1 MSTPITS
8 QNKTHDQV
16 SENRRRL
23 FHLFQNRPMDDE
35 DLLVNLGMYLRSGAL
50 AKLLYLDE
58 IYRKVVGIPGHVI
71 EFGVWWGQSIAMFEN
86 LRAVH
91 EPYNHQR
98 RIVGFDTFT
107 GYPEVGEKDIRSDII
122 DEGVYKVNAGYE
134 KYLEELV
141 DFHEKE
147 NVMGHIKKHEIVKG
161 DVRETL
167 PDWFARNPHAFV
179 SLAVFDMALYEP
191 TKVALEAI
199 KPRLIKGSVIAFDEM
214 NHKDYPGETEA
225 AKEVLGLQDFRIENC
240 RTLPDRVLFIK
251 I

>member
-8 QNKTHDQV
+8 QNKTHDQI

-23 FHLFQNRPMDDE
+23 FHLFQNRPMDDA

-58 IYRKVVGIPGHVI
+58 IYRKIVGIPGHVM

-122 DEGVYKVNAGYE
+122 GEGVYKVNAGYE

-225 AKEVLGLQDFRIENC
+225 AKEVLGLDDFRIENC

>member
-58 IYRKVVGIPGHVI
+58 IYRKVVGIPGHVM